1 MILNTG
7 SKNKFSFVTRLVLSE
22 MHKANLK
29 RNATNFCL
37 MAQLWWAELEDTNS
51 LGTEAEHLCTVI
63 CASAVVLIPS
73 STIVRGKKLFKKKTT
88 IKKNTF

>member
-1 MILNTG
+1 
-7 SKNKFSFVTRLVLSE
+7 
-22 MHKANLK
+22 
-29 RNATNFCL
+29 

-73 STIVRGKKLFKKKTT
+73 STIVRGKKLFKKKKH
-88 IKKNTF
+88 KKTPLFKLMFTPICIICPATLLDKIPNHICRYL